1 MPDLALTILDDLT
14 VLAVRGP
21 DAARFLQGQ
30 LSHDITQIEA
40 RGAMLAGLHNPQ
52 GRCLAVLRLLH
63 LAPDHILVVLPTDL
77 ADTVS
82 ALLTRYVLR
91 ARVKLEDAGSMWC
104 VYGVTGPDAEA
115 AASTRVHRPM
125 DGSGLRQMIVAP
137 RGEPLPQGELED
149 RNVWRL
155 ADVTAGLPEIIGA
168 TSGTFVAQMLN
179 LDLLDAIS
187 FAKGCY
193 TGQEVIARA
202 HYRGAVKRRMQR
214 FHTDS
219 IAPLAP
225 GQRVQLG
232 DGRSAQI
239 VMAAADMENGG
250 QQFLA
255 VTASPNAGAQAPGL
269 DAEESSGSG
278 STDAARVACTP
289 LALPYI
295 LP

>member
-63 LAPDHILVVLPTDL
+63 LAPNHILVVLPTDL

-115 AASTRVHRPM
+115 AASTRVHMPM
-125 DGSGLRQMIVAP
+125 DG
-137 RGEPLPQGELED
+137 
-149 RNVWRL
+149 
-155 ADVTAGLPEIIGA
+155 VTAGLPEIIGA
-168 TSGTFVAQMLN
+168 TSETFVAQMLN